1 LRGRISGVNFA
12 YGIAGLG
19 IGRGSNS
26 ASVDDDDIG
35 DIPVERRNASTL
47 SQLILNC
54 RTIGLRGATTELFDM
69 KCFHDLAET
78 EKLLL

>member
-1 LRGRISGVNFA
+1 VNFA

-35 DIPVERRNASTL
+35 GIRVERRNASTL
-47 SQLILNC
+47 SQLIFNC
-54 RTIGLRGATTELFDM
+54 RAIGLRGTTAELFDM
-69 KCFHDLAET
+69 KGFHDLAEYD
-78 EKLLL
+78 KLLL